1 MSDKKSLFLLD
12 AYALIYRGYYAFIK
26 NPRINSKGFDT
37 SAILGFMNSLFEII
51 RSQKPDYIGVAFDKG
66 GSVTRSEMFVEYKS
80 NRDKT
85 PEPIIMAIPY
95 IKNILEGMNIPILEQ
110 EGFEADDIIGTVAKK
125 AEKKNFQV
133 FMVTPDKD
141 FSQLV
146 SENIFLC
153 KPARM
158 GNGMEIWGTKEVNEK
173 FETESPEQVI
183 DFLGMMGD
191 SVDNIPGL
199 PGVGEKTAKKFLK
212 EYGSLENLLSNSHL
226 IPGKLGEKI
235 TNNKE
240 LGIISKELA
249 KIILDVPITYNLKD
263 FKLTEPDKKKV
274 LEVFDELEFRRI
286 KETFFKIYGAE
297 IQTDNSIDKPVSIQ
311 TDLFDQSNYRE
322 SSHKK
327 SNLSNSSSSY
337 QFIDNIE
344 ELKFFTDK
352 LMRQSSVSFDTETE
366 SLNSLETKLVGIS
379 FSWEIHTGYFISF
392 NNNDDKKN
400 NEFIELLKPFFESNK
415 IEKVGHNLKFDIK
428 VLFKYGVNVC
438 APIYD
443 TMIAHYI
450 INPDMRHNL
459 DSLSESYLNHSPISI
474 EELIGKKGKSQKN
487 IRDISIEEIT
497 KYSVQDPDLCLQLKA
512 IFDKEIKDNNLSEI
526 FSEIELPVIEVLSG
540 MEKEGIKID
549 EKYLKSL
556 EDDFQ
561 NELTLLENKIFKESG
576 EDFNLNSPKQL
587 GEVLFNKLKLV
598 SNPKKTKTGQFSTS
612 EEVLSSLAKDHLII
626 SNILEWRSLDKLLNT
641 YVKALPNEI
650 NSNTGRIHTKFN
662 QAVTS
667 TGRLSSNNPNLQNIP
682 IRTANGQKIRK
693 AFTPRD
699 KEFILMCAD
708 YSQIELRIIASLS
721 GDVNMIDAFNKDEDI
736 HTSTAARIFNVPHN
750 EVSREQRS
758 NAKTVNFGIIYGVSA
773 FGLSQQTNLNR
784 KESKILIDNYYENY
798 PTLKEYMSKQID
810 FARENGYVETLM
822 GRRRYLTNI
831 NSQNGMIRSADE
843 RNAINAPIQGSAADI
858 IKIAMKNIF
867 NIFNEKQFKSKMILQ
882 VHDELVFDVHQS
894 ELDKIKKVVKNS
906 MENAV
911 SLDIPLKVDIGTG
924 KNWLEAH

>member
-1 MSDKKSLFLLD
+1 MSDKKNLFLLD

-26 NPRINSKGFDT
+26 NPRINSKGLDT
-37 SAILGFMNSLFEII
+37 SAILGFMNSLLEII

-66 GSVTRSEMFVEYKS
+66 GSVSRTEMFIEYKS

-125 AEKKNFQV
+125 AEKKNFKV

-173 FETESPEQVI
+173 FETESPEQVV

-249 KIILDVPITYNLKD
+249 KIILDVPIDYNLKD
-263 FKLTEPDKKKV
+263 FKFTEPDKKKV

-286 KETFFKIYGAE
+286 KEAFFKIYGTE
-297 IQTDNSIDKPVSIQ
+297 IQTDNSVDKPVSIQ
-311 TDLFDQSNYRE
+311 TNLFDQSQYTE
-322 SSHKK
+322 SSNNK
-327 SNLSNSSSSY
+327 SNSSSSISSY
-337 QFIDNIE
+337 QFIENLE
-344 ELKFFTDK
+344 ELKFFIDK
-352 LMRQSSVSFDTETE
+352 LMQQSVVSFDTETE

-379 FSWEIHTGYFISF
+379 FSWKKHTGYFVSF
-392 NNNDDKKN
+392 NNDDKQN
-400 NEFIELLKPFFESNK
+400 NEFMELLKPFFESNQ
-415 IEKVGHNLKFDIK
+415 IEKIGHNLKFDIK
-428 VLFKYGVNVC
+428 VLFKYGINVC

-459 DSLSESYLNHSPISI
+459 DSLSESYLNHSLISI
-474 EELIGKKGKSQKN
+474 EDLIGKRGKDQKN
-487 IRDISIEEIT
+487 IRDISIEKIT
-497 KYSVQDPDLCLQLKA
+497 KYSVEDPDLCLQLKE
-512 IFDKEIKDNNLSEI
+512 IFDKEIKNNNLNEI
-526 FSEIELPVIEVLSG
+526 FSEIELPIIEVLSF

-561 NELTLLENKIFKESG
+561 NELTLLGNKIFKESG

-587 GEVLFNKLKLV
+587 GDILFNKLKLV

-612 EEVLSSLAKDHLII
+612 EEVLSALAKDHQII

-641 YVKALPNEI
+641 YVRALPNEI

-682 IRTANGQKIRK
+682 IRTENGQKIRK

-699 KEFILMCAD
+699 KDFILMCAD

-721 GDVNMIDAFNKDEDI
+721 GDANMIDAFNKDEDI
-736 HTSTAARIFNVPHN
+736 HTSTASRIFNVPHN
-750 EVSREQRS
+750 EVSREQRG

-784 KESKILIDNYYENY
+784 KEAKILIDNYYENY
-798 PTLKEYMSKQID
+798 PTLREYMSKQID

-867 NIFNEKQFKSKMILQ
+867 NILNEKQFKSKMILQ
-882 VHDELVFDVHQS
+882 VHDELVFDVHLS

-911 SLDIPLKVDIGTG
+911 TLDIPLKVDIGIG

>member
-26 NPRINSKGFDT
+26 NPRINSKGLDT
-37 SAILGFMNSLFEII
+37 SAILGFTNSLFEII

-125 AEKKNFQV
+125 AEKKNFKV

-173 FETESPEQVI
+173 FEINSPEQVI

-249 KIILDVPITYNLKD
+249 KIILDVPIDYNLKD
-263 FKLTEPDKKKV
+263 FKLTEPDKGKV
-274 LEVFDELEFRRI
+274 IEVFNELEFRRI
-286 KETFFKIYGAE
+286 KETFFKIYGTE
-297 IQTDNSIDKPVSIQ
+297 VQTDNSVNQPISIQ
-311 TDLFDQSNYRE
+311 TDLFDQSQYTE
-322 SSHKK
+322 VTDKK
-327 SNLSNSSSSY
+327 TNSNLSRSSY
-337 QFIDNIE
+337 QFIENIE
-344 ELKFFTDK
+344 ELKFFVEK
-352 LMRQSSVSFDTETE
+352 LMNQEVVSFDTETE
-366 SLNSLETKLVGIS
+366 TLNSLETKLIGIS
-379 FSWEIHTGYFISF
+379 FSWQKNTGYFISF
-392 NNNDDKKN
+392 NNDKKKN

-428 VLFKYGVNVC
+428 VLFKYGISVC

-459 DSLSESYLNHSPISI
+459 DSLAESYLNHSPIS
-474 EELIGKKGKSQKN
+474 EEDLIGKKGKNQKS

-497 KYSVQDPDLCLQLKA
+497 KYSVQDPDLCLQLKE
-512 IFDKEIKDNNLSEI
+512 IFDKEIRDNNLLEI
-526 FSEIELPVIEVLSG
+526 FSEVELPIIEVLSF

-561 NELTLLENKIFKESG
+561 NELNILENKIFQESG
-576 EDFNLNSPKQL
+576 ENFNLNSPKQL
-587 GEVLFNKLKLV
+587 GEVLFNKLNLV

-612 EEVLSSLAKDHLII
+612 EEVLSALSKDHKII

-650 NSNTGRIHTKFN
+650 NSSTGRIHTKFN

-682 IRTANGQKIRK
+682 IRTENGQKIRK

-699 KEFILMCAD
+699 KDFILMCAD
-708 YSQIELRIIASLS
+708 YSQIELRVIASLS
-721 GDVNMIDAFNKDEDI
+721 GDINMIDAFNKDEDI
-736 HTSTAARIFNVPHN
+736 HTSTASRIFNVHKDK
-750 EVSREQRS
+750 VSREQRS

-773 FGLSQQTNLNR
+773 FGLSQQTDLNR
-784 KESKILIDNYYENY
+784 KESKILIDNYYESY

-843 RNAINAPIQGSAADI
+843 RNAVNAPIQGSAADI

-867 NIFNEKQFKSKMILQ
+867 NILSEKQFKSKMILQ
-882 VHDELVFDVHQS
+882 VHDELVFDVHLS

-911 SLDIPLKVDIGTG
+911 TLDIPLKVDIGTG

>member
-26 NPRINSKGFDT
+26 NPRINSKGLDT
-37 SAILGFMNSLFEII
+37 SAILGFTNSLFEII

-125 AEKKNFQV
+125 AEKKNFKV

-173 FETESPEQVI
+173 FEVNSPEQVI

-249 KIILDVPITYNLKD
+249 KIILDVPIDYNLKD
-263 FKLTEPDKKKV
+263 FKLTEPDKGKV
-274 LEVFDELEFRRI
+274 IEVFNELEFRRI
-286 KETFFKIYGAE
+286 KETFFKIYGTE
-297 IQTDNSIDKPVSIQ
+297 VQTDNSVNQPISIQ
-311 TDLFDQSNYRE
+311 TDLFDQTQYTGVTD
-322 SSHKK
+322 KK
-327 SNLSNSSSSY
+327 TNSNSSRSSY

-344 ELKFFTDK
+344 ELKFFVEK
-352 LMRQSSVSFDTETE
+352 LMNQEVVSFDTETE
-366 SLNSLETKLVGIS
+366 TLNSLETKLIGIS
-379 FSWEIHTGYFISF
+379 FSWEKHTGYFISF
-392 NNNDDKKN
+392 NNDKKKN

-428 VLFKYGVNVC
+428 VLFKYGISVC

-459 DSLSESYLNHSPISI
+459 DSLAESYLNYSPIL
-474 EELIGKKGKSQKN
+474 EEDLIGKKGKNQKS
-487 IRDISIEEIT
+487 IRDIPIEEIT
-497 KYSVQDPDLCLQLKA
+497 KYSVQDPDLCLQLKE

-526 FSEIELPVIEVLSG
+526 FSEIELPIIEVLSF

-561 NELTLLENKIFKESG
+561 NELNILENKIFKESG

-587 GEVLFNKLKLV
+587 GEILFNKLKLV

-612 EEVLSSLAKDHLII
+612 EEVLSALSKDHKII

-650 NSNTGRIHTKFN
+650 NSSTGRIHTKFN

-682 IRTANGQKIRK
+682 IRTENGQKIRK

-699 KEFILMCAD
+699 KDFILMCAD
-708 YSQIELRIIASLS
+708 YSQIELRVIASLS
-721 GDVNMIDAFNKDEDI
+721 GDINMIDAFNKDEDI
-736 HTSTAARIFNVPHN
+736 HTSTASRIFNIN
-750 EVSREQRS
+750 KDKVSREQRS

-773 FGLSQQTNLNR
+773 FGLSQQTDLNR

-843 RNAINAPIQGSAADI
+843 RNAVNAPIQGSAADI

-867 NIFNEKQFKSKMILQ
+867 NILNEKQFKSKMILQ
-882 VHDELVFDVHQS
+882 VHDELVFDVHLS

-911 SLDIPLKVDIGTG
+911 TLDIPLKVDIGTG

>member
-26 NPRINSKGFDT
+26 NPRINSKGLDT
-37 SAILGFMNSLFEII
+37 SAILGFTNSLFEII

-125 AEKKNFQV
+125 AEKKNFKV

-173 FETESPEQVI
+173 FEVNSPEQVI

-249 KIILDVPITYNLKD
+249 KIILDVPIDYNLKD
-263 FKLTEPDKKKV
+263 FKLTEPDKGKV
-274 LEVFDELEFRRI
+274 IEVFNELEFRRI
-286 KETFFKIYGAE
+286 KETFFKIYGTE
-297 IQTDNSIDKPVSIQ
+297 VQTDNSVNQPISIQ
-311 TDLFDQSNYRE
+311 TDLFDQSQYTGVTD
-322 SSHKK
+322 KK
-327 SNLSNSSSSY
+327 TNSNSSRSSY
-337 QFIDNIE
+337 QFIENIE
-344 ELKFFTDK
+344 ELKFFVEK
-352 LMRQSSVSFDTETE
+352 LMNQEVVSFDTETE
-366 SLNSLETKLVGIS
+366 TLNSLETKLIGIS
-379 FSWEIHTGYFISF
+379 FSWEKHTGYFISF
-392 NNNDDKKN
+392 NNDEKKN

-428 VLFKYGVNVC
+428 VLFKYGISVC

-459 DSLSESYLNHSPISI
+459 NSLAESYLNYSPIS
-474 EELIGKKGKSQKN
+474 EEDLIGKKGKNQKS

-497 KYSVQDPDLCLQLKA
+497 KYSVQDPDLCLQLKE

-526 FSEIELPVIEVLSG
+526 FSEIELPIIEVLSF

-549 EKYLKSL
+549 KKYLKSL

-561 NELTLLENKIFKESG
+561 NELNILENKIFKESG

-587 GEVLFNKLKLV
+587 GEILFNKLKLV

-612 EEVLSSLAKDHLII
+612 EEVLS
-626 SNILEWRSLDKLLNT
+626 
-641 YVKALPNEI
+641 AL
-650 NSNTGRIHTKFN
+650 
-662 QAVTS
+662 
-667 TGRLSSNNPNLQNIP
+667 
-682 IRTANGQKIRK
+682 
-693 AFTPRD
+693 
-699 KEFILMCAD
+699 
-708 YSQIELRIIASLS
+708 SLS
-721 GDVNMIDAFNKDEDI
+721 LI
-736 HTSTAARIFNVPHN
+736 HI
-750 EVSREQRS
+750 
-758 NAKTVNFGIIYGVSA
+758 
-773 FGLSQQTNLNR
+773 
-784 KESKILIDNYYENY
+784 
-798 PTLKEYMSKQID
+798 
-810 FARENGYVETLM
+810 
-822 GRRRYLTNI
+822 
-831 NSQNGMIRSADE
+831 
-843 RNAINAPIQGSAADI
+843 
-858 IKIAMKNIF
+858 
-867 NIFNEKQFKSKMILQ
+867 
-882 VHDELVFDVHQS
+882 
-894 ELDKIKKVVKNS
+894 
-906 MENAV
+906 
-911 SLDIPLKVDIGTG
+911 
-924 KNWLEAH
+924 

>member
-1 MSDKKSLFLLD
+1 
-12 AYALIYRGYYAFIK
+12 
-26 NPRINSKGFDT
+26 
-37 SAILGFMNSLFEII
+37 
-51 RSQKPDYIGVAFDKG
+51 
-66 GSVTRSEMFVEYKS
+66 
-80 NRDKT
+80 
-85 PEPIIMAIPY
+85 
-95 IKNILEGMNIPILEQ
+95 
-110 EGFEADDIIGTVAKK
+110 
-125 AEKKNFQV
+125 
-133 FMVTPDKD
+133 MVTPDKD

-173 FETESPEQVI
+173 FEINSPEQVI

-249 KIILDVPITYNLKD
+249 KIILDVPIDYNLKD
-263 FKLTEPDKKKV
+263 FKLTEPDKGKV
-274 LEVFDELEFRRI
+274 IEVFNELEFRRI
-286 KETFFKIYGAE
+286 KETFLKIYGTE
-297 IQTDNSIDKPVSIQ
+297 VQTDNSVNQPISIQ
-311 TDLFDQSNYRE
+311 TDLFDQSQYTGVTD
-322 SSHKK
+322 KK
-327 SNLSNSSSSY
+327 TNSNSSRSSY
-337 QFIDNIE
+337 QFIENIE
-344 ELKFFTDK
+344 ELKFFVEK
-352 LMRQSSVSFDTETE
+352 LMNQEVVSFDTETE
-366 SLNSLETKLVGIS
+366 TLNSLETKLIGIS
-379 FSWEIHTGYFISF
+379 FSWEKHTGYFISF
-392 NNNDDKKN
+392 NNDKKKN

-428 VLFKYGVNVC
+428 VLFKYGISVC

-459 DSLSESYLNHSPISI
+459 DSLAESYLNHSPIS
-474 EELIGKKGKSQKN
+474 EEDLIGKKGKNQKS

-497 KYSVQDPDLCLQLKA
+497 KYSVQDPDLCLQLKE

-526 FSEIELPVIEVLSG
+526 FSEIELPIIEVLSF

-561 NELTLLENKIFKESG
+561 NELNILENKIFKESG

-587 GEVLFNKLKLV
+587 GEILFNKLKLV

-612 EEVLSSLAKDHLII
+612 EEVLSALSKDHKII

-650 NSNTGRIHTKFN
+650 NSSTGRIHTKFN

-682 IRTANGQKIRK
+682 IRTENGQKIRK

-699 KEFILMCAD
+699 KDFILMCAD
-708 YSQIELRIIASLS
+708 YSQIELRVIASLS
-721 GDVNMIDAFNKDEDI
+721 GDINMIDAFNKDEDI
-736 HTSTAARIFNVPHN
+736 HTSTASRIFNVN
-750 EVSREQRS
+750 KDKVSREQRS

-773 FGLSQQTNLNR
+773 FGLSQQTDLNR

-843 RNAINAPIQGSAADI
+843 RNAVNAPIQGSAADI

-867 NIFNEKQFKSKMILQ
+867 NILNEKQFKSKMILQ
-882 VHDELVFDVHQS
+882 VHDELVFDVHLS

-911 SLDIPLKVDIGTG
+911 TLDIPLKVDIGTG

>member
-26 NPRINSKGFDT
+26 NPRINSKGLDT
-37 SAILGFMNSLFEII
+37 SAILGFMNSLLEII

-66 GSVTRSEMFVEYKS
+66 GSVSRTEMFVEYKS

-95 IKNILEGMNIPILEQ
+95 IKNILEGMNIPILEK

-125 AEKKNFQV
+125 AEKKNFKV

-173 FETESPEQVI
+173 FEIESPDQVI

-249 KIILDVPITYNLKD
+249 KIILDVPIDYNLKD
-263 FKLTEPDKKKV
+263 FKLTEPDQGKV
-274 LEVFDELEFRRI
+274 LEVFNELEFRRI
-286 KETFFKIYGAE
+286 KDTFFKIYGTD
-297 IQTDNSIDKPVSIQ
+297 IQTENSADKPVSIQ
-311 TDLFDQSNYRE
+311 TDLFDQSQYTESSSNKSNYR
-322 SSHKK
+322 SST
-327 SNLSNSSSSY
+327 SSY

-352 LMRQSSVSFDTETE
+352 LMKQSLVSFDTETE
-366 SLNSLETKLVGIS
+366 SLNSLETKLIGIS
-379 FSWEIHTGYFISF
+379 FSWEKHTGYFISF
-392 NNNDDKKN
+392 NNDEKKN
-400 NEFIELLKPFFESNK
+400 NEFIELLKPFFESNT

-474 EELIGKKGKSQKN
+474 EDLIGKKGKNQKK
-487 IRDISIEEIT
+487 IKDIPIKEIAN
-497 KYSVQDPDLCLQLKA
+497 YAVQDPDLCLQLKE
-512 IFDKEIKDNNLSEI
+512 IFDKEIKDNNLNEI
-526 FSEIELPVIEVLSG
+526 FSEIELPIIEVLSF

-556 EDDFQ
+556 ENDFQ
-561 NELTLLENKIFKESG
+561 NELTGLGKKIFKESG
-576 EDFNLNSPKQL
+576 EEFNLNSPKQL
-587 GEVLFNKLKLV
+587 GEILFNKLKLV

-612 EEVLSSLAKDHLII
+612 EEVLSALAKDHQII

-682 IRTANGQKIRK
+682 IRTENGQKIRK

-699 KEFILMCAD
+699 KDFILMCAD

-721 GDVNMIDAFNKDEDI
+721 GDVNMIDAFNKGEDI
-736 HTSTAARIFNVPHN
+736 HTSTASRIFNVPHN
-750 EVSREQRS
+750 EVSREQRG

-867 NIFNEKQFKSKMILQ
+867 NILSEKQFKSKMILQ
-882 VHDELVFDVHQS
+882 VHDELVFDVHVS

-911 SLDIPLKVDIGTG
+911 TLDIPLKVDIGTG

>member
-1 MSDKKSLFLLD
+1 
-12 AYALIYRGYYAFIK
+12 
-26 NPRINSKGFDT
+26 
-37 SAILGFMNSLFEII
+37 
-51 RSQKPDYIGVAFDKG
+51 
-66 GSVTRSEMFVEYKS
+66 
-80 NRDKT
+80 
-85 PEPIIMAIPY
+85 
-95 IKNILEGMNIPILEQ
+95 
-110 EGFEADDIIGTVAKK
+110 
-125 AEKKNFQV
+125 
-133 FMVTPDKD
+133 MVTPDKD

-173 FETESPEQVI
+173 FEINSPEQVI

-249 KIILDVPITYNLKD
+249 KIILDVPIDYNLKD
-263 FKLTEPDKKKV
+263 FKLTEPDKGKV
-274 LEVFDELEFRRI
+274 IEVFNELEFRRI
-286 KETFFKIYGAE
+286 KETFLKIYGTE
-297 IQTDNSIDKPVSIQ
+297 VQTDNSVNQPISIQ
-311 TDLFDQSNYRE
+311 TDLFDQSQYTE
-322 SSHKK
+322 VTDKK
-327 SNLSNSSSSY
+327 TNSNLSRSSY
-337 QFIDNIE
+337 QFIENIE
-344 ELKFFTDK
+344 ELKFFVEK
-352 LMRQSSVSFDTETE
+352 LMNQEVVSFDTETE
-366 SLNSLETKLVGIS
+366 TLNSLETKLIGIS
-379 FSWEIHTGYFISF
+379 FSWEKHTGYFISF
-392 NNNDDKKN
+392 NNDKKKN

-428 VLFKYGVNVC
+428 VLFKYGISVC

-459 DSLSESYLNHSPISI
+459 DSLAESYLNHSPIS
-474 EELIGKKGKSQKN
+474 EEDLIGKKGKNQKS

-497 KYSVQDPDLCLQLKA
+497 KYSVQDPDLCLQLKE

-526 FSEIELPVIEVLSG
+526 FSEIELPIIEVLSF

-561 NELTLLENKIFKESG
+561 NELNILENKIFKESG

-587 GEVLFNKLKLV
+587 GEVLFNKLNLV

-612 EEVLSSLAKDHLII
+612 EEVLSALSKDHKII

-650 NSNTGRIHTKFN
+650 NSSTGRIHTKFN

-682 IRTANGQKIRK
+682 IRTENGQKIRK

-699 KEFILMCAD
+699 KDFILMCAD
-708 YSQIELRIIASLS
+708 YSQIELRVIASLS
-721 GDVNMIDAFNKDEDI
+721 GDINMIDAFNKDEDI
-736 HTSTAARIFNVPHN
+736 HTSTASRIFNVN
-750 EVSREQRS
+750 KDEVSREQRS

-773 FGLSQQTNLNR
+773 FGLSQQTDLNR
-784 KESKILIDNYYENY
+784 KESKILIDNYYDNY

-843 RNAINAPIQGSAADI
+843 RNAVNAPIQGSAADI

-867 NIFNEKQFKSKMILQ
+867 NILNEKQFKSKMILQ
-882 VHDELVFDVHQS
+882 VHDELVFDVHLS

-911 SLDIPLKVDIGTG
+911 TLDIPLKVDIGTG

>member
-1 MSDKKSLFLLD
+1 MSDKKNLFLLD

-26 NPRINSKGFDT
+26 NPRINSKGLDT
-37 SAILGFMNSLFEII
+37 SAILGFMNSLLEII

-66 GSVTRSEMFVEYKS
+66 GSVSRTEMFVEYKS

-125 AEKKNFQV
+125 AEKKNFKV

-173 FETESPEQVI
+173 FETESPEQVV

-249 KIILDVPITYNLKD
+249 KIILDVPIDYNLKD
-263 FKLTEPDKKKV
+263 FKFTEPDKKKV

-286 KETFFKIYGAE
+286 KEAFFKIYGTE
-297 IQTDNSIDKPVSIQ
+297 IQTDNSVDKPVSIQ
-311 TDLFDQSNYRE
+311 TNLFDQSQYTE
-322 SSHKK
+322 SSNNK
-327 SNLSNSSSSY
+327 SNSSSSISSY
-337 QFIDNIE
+337 QFIENLE
-344 ELKFFTDK
+344 ELKFFIDK
-352 LMRQSSVSFDTETE
+352 LMQQSVVSFDTETE

-379 FSWEIHTGYFISF
+379 FSWKKHTGYFVSF
-392 NNNDDKKN
+392 NNDDKQN
-400 NEFIELLKPFFESNK
+400 NEFMELLKPFFESNQ
-415 IEKVGHNLKFDIK
+415 IEKIGHNLKFDIK
-428 VLFKYGVNVC
+428 VLFKYGINVC

-474 EELIGKKGKSQKN
+474 EDLIGKRGKDQKN
-487 IRDISIEEIT
+487 IRDISIEKIT
-497 KYSVQDPDLCLQLKA
+497 KYSVEDPDLCLQLKE
-512 IFDKEIKDNNLSEI
+512 IFDKEIKNNNLNEI
-526 FSEIELPVIEVLSG
+526 FSEIELPIIEVLSF

-561 NELTLLENKIFKESG
+561 NELTLLGNKIFKESG

-587 GEVLFNKLKLV
+587 GDILFNKLKLV
-598 SNPKKTKTGQFSTS
+598 TNPKKTKTGQFSTS
-612 EEVLSSLAKDHLII
+612 EEVLSALAKDHQII

-641 YVKALPNEI
+641 YVRALPNEI

-682 IRTANGQKIRK
+682 IRTENGQKIRK

-699 KEFILMCAD
+699 KDFILMCAD

-721 GDVNMIDAFNKDEDI
+721 GDANMIDAFNKDEDI
-736 HTSTAARIFNVPHN
+736 HTSTASRIFNVPHN
-750 EVSREQRS
+750 EVSREQRG

-784 KESKILIDNYYENY
+784 KEAKILIDNYYENY
-798 PTLKEYMSKQID
+798 PTLREYMSKQID

-867 NIFNEKQFKSKMILQ
+867 NILNEKQFKSKMILQ
-882 VHDELVFDVHQS
+882 VHDELVFDVHLS

-911 SLDIPLKVDIGTG
+911 TLDIPLKVDIGTG

>member
-26 NPRINSKGFDT
+26 NPRINSKGLDT
-37 SAILGFMNSLFEII
+37 SAILGFTNSLFEII

-125 AEKKNFQV
+125 AEKKNFKV

-173 FETESPEQVI
+173 FEVNSPEQVI

-249 KIILDVPITYNLKD
+249 KIILDVPIDYNLKD
-263 FKLTEPDKKKV
+263 FKLTEPDKGKV
-274 LEVFDELEFRRI
+274 IEVFNELEFRRI
-286 KETFFKIYGAE
+286 KETFFKIYGTE
-297 IQTDNSIDKPVSIQ
+297 VQTDNSVNQPISIQ
-311 TDLFDQSNYRE
+311 TDLFDQTQYTGVTD
-322 SSHKK
+322 KK
-327 SNLSNSSSSY
+327 TNSNSSRSSY

-344 ELKFFTDK
+344 ELKFFVEK
-352 LMRQSSVSFDTETE
+352 LMNQEVVSFDTETE
-366 SLNSLETKLVGIS
+366 TLNSLETKLIGIS
-379 FSWEIHTGYFISF
+379 FSWKKHTGYFISF
-392 NNNDDKKN
+392 NNDKKKN

-428 VLFKYGVNVC
+428 VLFKYGISVC

-459 DSLSESYLNHSPISI
+459 DSLAESYLNYSPIL
-474 EELIGKKGKSQKN
+474 EEDLIGKKGKNQKS
-487 IRDISIEEIT
+487 IRDIPIEEIT
-497 KYSVQDPDLCLQLKA
+497 KYSVQDPDLCLQLKE

-526 FSEIELPVIEVLSG
+526 FSEIELPIIEVLSF

-561 NELTLLENKIFKESG
+561 NELNILENKIFKESG

-587 GEVLFNKLKLV
+587 GEILFNKLKLV

-612 EEVLSSLAKDHLII
+612 EEVLSALSKDHKII

-650 NSNTGRIHTKFN
+650 NSSTGRIHTKFN

-682 IRTANGQKIRK
+682 IRTENGQKIRK

-699 KEFILMCAD
+699 KDFILMCAD
-708 YSQIELRIIASLS
+708 YSQIELRVIASLS
-721 GDVNMIDAFNKDEDI
+721 GDINMIDAFNKDEDI
-736 HTSTAARIFNVPHN
+736 HTSTASRIFNIHKDK
-750 EVSREQRS
+750 VSREQRS

-773 FGLSQQTNLNR
+773 FGLSQQTDLNR

-843 RNAINAPIQGSAADI
+843 RNAVNAPIQGSAADI

-867 NIFNEKQFKSKMILQ
+867 NILNEKQFKSKMILQ
-882 VHDELVFDVHQS
+882 VHDELVFDVHLS

-911 SLDIPLKVDIGTG
+911 TLDIPLKVDIGTG

>member
-1 MSDKKSLFLLD
+1 MSDKKNLFLLD

-66 GSVTRSEMFVEYKS
+66 GSVSRTEMFIEYKS

-125 AEKKNFQV
+125 AEKKNFKV

-173 FETESPEQVI
+173 FETESPEQVV

-249 KIILDVPITYNLKD
+249 KIILDVPIDYNLKD
-263 FKLTEPDKKKV
+263 FKFTEPDKKKV

-286 KETFFKIYGAE
+286 KEAFFKIYGTE
-297 IQTDNSIDKPVSIQ
+297 IQTDNSVDKPVSIQ
-311 TDLFDQSNYRE
+311 TNLFDQSQYTE
-322 SSHKK
+322 SSNNK
-327 SNLSNSSSSY
+327 SNSSSSISSY
-337 QFIDNIE
+337 QFIENLE
-344 ELKFFTDK
+344 ELKFFIDK
-352 LMRQSSVSFDTETE
+352 LMQQSVVSFDTETE

-379 FSWEIHTGYFISF
+379 FSWKKHTGYFVSF
-392 NNNDDKKN
+392 NNDDKQN
-400 NEFIELLKPFFESNK
+400 NEFMELLKPFFESNQ
-415 IEKVGHNLKFDIK
+415 IEKIGHNLKFDIK
-428 VLFKYGVNVC
+428 VLFKYGINVC

-474 EELIGKKGKSQKN
+474 EDLIGKRGKDQKN
-487 IRDISIEEIT
+487 IRDISIEKIT
-497 KYSVQDPDLCLQLKA
+497 KYSVEDPDLCLQLKE
-512 IFDKEIKDNNLSEI
+512 IFDKEIKNNNLNEI
-526 FSEIELPVIEVLSG
+526 FSEIELPIIEVLSF

-561 NELTLLENKIFKESG
+561 NELTLLGNKIFKESG

-587 GEVLFNKLKLV
+587 GDILFNKLKLV

-612 EEVLSSLAKDHLII
+612 EEVLSALAKDHQII

-682 IRTANGQKIRK
+682 IRTENGQKIRK

-699 KEFILMCAD
+699 KDFILMCAD

-721 GDVNMIDAFNKDEDI
+721 GDANMIDAFNKDEDI
-736 HTSTAARIFNVPHN
+736 HTSTASRIFNIPHDK
-750 EVSREQRS
+750 VTREQRG

-810 FARENGYVETLM
+810 FARDNGYVETLM

-867 NIFNEKQFKSKMILQ
+867 NILNEKQFKSKMILQ
-882 VHDELVFDVHQS
+882 VHDELVFDVHIT
-894 ELDKIKKVVKNS
+894 EIDKIKTVVKNS

-911 SLDIPLKVDIGTG
+911 TLDIPLKVDIGTG

>member
-26 NPRINSKGFDT
+26 NPRINSKGLDT
-37 SAILGFMNSLFEII
+37 SAILGFTNSLFEII

-125 AEKKNFQV
+125 AEKKNFKV

-173 FETESPEQVI
+173 FEVNSPEQVI

-249 KIILDVPITYNLKD
+249 KIILDVPIDYNLKD
-263 FKLTEPDKKKV
+263 FKLTEPDKGKV
-274 LEVFDELEFRRI
+274 IEVFNELEFRRI
-286 KETFFKIYGAE
+286 KETFFKIYGTE
-297 IQTDNSIDKPVSIQ
+297 VQTDNSVNQPISIQ
-311 TDLFDQSNYRE
+311 TDLFDQSQYTGVTD
-322 SSHKK
+322 KK
-327 SNLSNSSSSY
+327 TNSNSSRSSY
-337 QFIDNIE
+337 QFIENIE
-344 ELKFFTDK
+344 ELKFFVEK
-352 LMRQSSVSFDTETE
+352 LMNQEVVSFDTETE
-366 SLNSLETKLVGIS
+366 TLNSLETKLIGIS
-379 FSWEIHTGYFISF
+379 FSWEKHTGYFISF
-392 NNNDDKKN
+392 NNDKKKN
-400 NEFIELLKPFFESNK
+400 NEFIELLKPFFENNK

-428 VLFKYGVNVC
+428 VLFKYGISVC

-459 DSLSESYLNHSPISI
+459 DSLAESYLNYSPIS
-474 EELIGKKGKSQKN
+474 EEDLIGKKGKNQKS

-497 KYSVQDPDLCLQLKA
+497 KYSVQDPDLCLQLKE

-526 FSEIELPVIEVLSG
+526 FSEIELPIIEVLSF

-561 NELTLLENKIFKESG
+561 NELNILENKIFKESG

-587 GEVLFNKLKLV
+587 GEILFNKLKLV

-612 EEVLSSLAKDHLII
+612 EEVLSALSKDHKII

-650 NSNTGRIHTKFN
+650 NSSTGRIHTKFN

-682 IRTANGQKIRK
+682 IRTENGQKIRK

-699 KEFILMCAD
+699 KDFILMCAD
-708 YSQIELRIIASLS
+708 YSQIELRVIASLS
-721 GDVNMIDAFNKDEDI
+721 GDINMIDAFNKDEDI
-736 HTSTAARIFNVPHN
+736 HTSTASRIFNIHKDK
-750 EVSREQRS
+750 VSREQRS

-773 FGLSQQTNLNR
+773 FGLSQQTDLNR

-843 RNAINAPIQGSAADI
+843 RNAVNAPIQGSAADI

-867 NIFNEKQFKSKMILQ
+867 NILNEKQFKSKMILQ
-882 VHDELVFDVHQS
+882 VHDELVFDVHLS

-911 SLDIPLKVDIGTG
+911 TLDIPLKVDIGTG

>member
-26 NPRINSKGFDT
+26 NPRINSKGLDT
-37 SAILGFMNSLFEII
+37 SAILGFTNSLFEII

-125 AEKKNFQV
+125 AEKKNFKV

-173 FETESPEQVI
+173 FEINSPEQVI

-249 KIILDVPITYNLKD
+249 KIILDVPIDYNLKD
-263 FKLTEPDKKKV
+263 FKLTEPDKGKV
-274 LEVFDELEFRRI
+274 IEVFNELEFRRI
-286 KETFFKIYGAE
+286 KETFFKIYGTE
-297 IQTDNSIDKPVSIQ
+297 VQTDNSVNQPISIQ
-311 TDLFDQSNYRE
+311 TDLFDQSQYTE
-322 SSHKK
+322 VTDKK
-327 SNLSNSSSSY
+327 TNSNLSRSSY
-337 QFIDNIE
+337 QFIENIE
-344 ELKFFTDK
+344 ELKFFVEK
-352 LMRQSSVSFDTETE
+352 LMNQEVVSFDTETE
-366 SLNSLETKLVGIS
+366 TLNSLETKLIGIS
-379 FSWEIHTGYFISF
+379 FSWEKHTGYFISF
-392 NNNDDKKN
+392 NNDKKKN

-428 VLFKYGVNVC
+428 VLFKYGISVC

-459 DSLSESYLNHSPISI
+459 DSLAESYLNHSPIS
-474 EELIGKKGKSQKN
+474 EEDLIGKKGKNQKS

-497 KYSVQDPDLCLQLKA
+497 KYSVQDPDLCLQLKE
-512 IFDKEIKDNNLSEI
+512 IFDKEIRDNNLLEI
-526 FSEIELPVIEVLSG
+526 FSEVELPIIEVLSF

-561 NELTLLENKIFKESG
+561 NELNILENKIFQESG
-576 EDFNLNSPKQL
+576 ENFNLNSPKQL
-587 GEVLFNKLKLV
+587 GEVLFNKLNLV

-612 EEVLSSLAKDHLII
+612 EEVLSALSKDHKII

-641 YVKALPNEI
+641 YVRALPNEI
-650 NSNTGRIHTKFN
+650 NSSTGRIHTKFN

-682 IRTANGQKIRK
+682 IRTENGQKIRK

-699 KEFILMCAD
+699 KDFILMCAD
-708 YSQIELRIIASLS
+708 YSQIELRVIASLS
-721 GDVNMIDAFNKDEDI
+721 GDINMIDAFNKDEDI
-736 HTSTAARIFNVPHN
+736 HTSTASRIFNVHKDK
-750 EVSREQRS
+750 VSREQRS

-773 FGLSQQTNLNR
+773 FGLSQQTDLNR
-784 KESKILIDNYYENY
+784 KESKILIDNYYESY

-843 RNAINAPIQGSAADI
+843 RNAVNAPIQGSAADI

-867 NIFNEKQFKSKMILQ
+867 NILSEKQFKSKMILQ
-882 VHDELVFDVHQS
+882 VHDELVFDVHLS

-911 SLDIPLKVDIGTG
+911 TLDIPLKVDIGTG

>member
-26 NPRINSKGFDT
+26 NPRINSKGLDT
-37 SAILGFMNSLFEII
+37 SAILGFTNSLFEII

-125 AEKKNFQV
+125 AEKKNFKV

-173 FETESPEQVI
+173 FEINSPEQVI

-249 KIILDVPITYNLKD
+249 KIILDVPIDYNLKD
-263 FKLTEPDKKKV
+263 FKLTEPDKGKV
-274 LEVFDELEFRRI
+274 IEVFNELEFRRI
-286 KETFFKIYGAE
+286 KETFFKIYGTE
-297 IQTDNSIDKPVSIQ
+297 VQTDNSVNQPISIQ
-311 TDLFDQSNYRE
+311 TDLFDQSQYTE
-322 SSHKK
+322 VTDKK
-327 SNLSNSSSSY
+327 TNSNLSRSSY
-337 QFIDNIE
+337 QFIENIE
-344 ELKFFTDK
+344 ELKFFVEK
-352 LMRQSSVSFDTETE
+352 LMNQEVVSFDTETE
-366 SLNSLETKLVGIS
+366 TLNSLETKLIGIS
-379 FSWEIHTGYFISF
+379 FSWQKNTGYFISF
-392 NNNDDKKN
+392 NNDKKKN

-428 VLFKYGVNVC
+428 VLFKYGISVC

-459 DSLSESYLNHSPISI
+459 DSLAESYLNHSPIS
-474 EELIGKKGKSQKN
+474 EEDLIGKKGKNQKS

-497 KYSVQDPDLCLQLKA
+497 KYSVQDPDLCLQLKE
-512 IFDKEIKDNNLSEI
+512 IFDKEIKDNNLLEI
-526 FSEIELPVIEVLSG
+526 FSEVELPIIEVLSF

-561 NELTLLENKIFKESG
+561 NELNILENKIFQESG
-576 EDFNLNSPKQL
+576 ENFNLNSPKQL
-587 GEVLFNKLKLV
+587 GEVLFNKLNLV

-612 EEVLSSLAKDHLII
+612 EEVLSALSKDHKII

-650 NSNTGRIHTKFN
+650 NSSTGRIHTKFN

-682 IRTANGQKIRK
+682 IRTENGQKIRK

-699 KEFILMCAD
+699 KDFILMCAD
-708 YSQIELRIIASLS
+708 YSQIELRVIASLS
-721 GDVNMIDAFNKDEDI
+721 GDINMIDAFNKDEDI
-736 HTSTAARIFNVPHN
+736 HTSTASRIFNVHKDK
-750 EVSREQRS
+750 VSREQRS

-773 FGLSQQTNLNR
+773 FGLSQQTDLNR
-784 KESKILIDNYYENY
+784 KESKILIDNYYESY

-843 RNAINAPIQGSAADI
+843 RNAVNAPIQGSAADI

-867 NIFNEKQFKSKMILQ
+867 KILSEKQFKSKMILQ
-882 VHDELVFDVHQS
+882 VHDELVFDVHLS

-911 SLDIPLKVDIGTG
+911 TLDIPLKVDIGTG

>member
-1 MSDKKSLFLLD
+1 MSDKKNLFLLD

-66 GSVTRSEMFVEYKS
+66 GSVSRTEMFVEYKS

-125 AEKKNFQV
+125 AEKKNFKV

-173 FETESPEQVI
+173 FETESPEQVV

-249 KIILDVPITYNLKD
+249 KIILDVPIDYNLKD
-263 FKLTEPDKKKV
+263 FKFTEPDKKKV

-286 KETFFKIYGAE
+286 KEAFFKIYGTE
-297 IQTDNSIDKPVSIQ
+297 IQTDNSVDKPVSIQ
-311 TDLFDQSNYRE
+311 TNLFDQSQYTE
-322 SSHKK
+322 SSNNK
-327 SNLSNSSSSY
+327 SNSSSSISSY
-337 QFIDNIE
+337 QFIENLE
-344 ELKFFTDK
+344 ELKFFIDK
-352 LMRQSSVSFDTETE
+352 LMQQSVVSFDTETE

-379 FSWEIHTGYFISF
+379 FSWKKHTGYFVSF
-392 NNNDDKKN
+392 NNDDKQN
-400 NEFIELLKPFFESNK
+400 NEFMELLKPFFESNQ
-415 IEKVGHNLKFDIK
+415 IEKIGHNLKFDIK
-428 VLFKYGVNVC
+428 VLFKYGINVC

-474 EELIGKKGKSQKN
+474 EDLIGKRGKDQKN
-487 IRDISIEEIT
+487 IRDISIEKIT
-497 KYSVQDPDLCLQLKA
+497 KYSVEDPDLCLQLKE
-512 IFDKEIKDNNLSEI
+512 IFDKEIKNNNLNEI
-526 FSEIELPVIEVLSG
+526 FSEIELPIIEVLSF

-561 NELTLLENKIFKESG
+561 NELTLLGNKIFMESG

-587 GEVLFNKLKLV
+587 GDILFNKLKLV

-612 EEVLSSLAKDHLII
+612 EEVLSALAKDHQII

-641 YVKALPNEI
+641 YVRALPNEI

-682 IRTANGQKIRK
+682 IRTENGQKIRK

-699 KEFILMCAD
+699 KDFILMCAD

-721 GDVNMIDAFNKDEDI
+721 GDANMIDAFNKDEDI
-736 HTSTAARIFNVPHN
+736 HTSTASRIFNVPHN
-750 EVSREQRS
+750 EVSREQRG

-784 KESKILIDNYYENY
+784 KEAKILIDNYYENY
-798 PTLKEYMSKQID
+798 PTLREYMSKQID

-867 NIFNEKQFKSKMILQ
+867 NILNEKQFKSKMILQ
-882 VHDELVFDVHQS
+882 VHDELVFDVHLS

-911 SLDIPLKVDIGTG
+911 TLDIPLKVDIGIG

>member
-1 MSDKKSLFLLD
+1 MSDKKNLFLLD

-26 NPRINSKGFDT
+26 NPRINSKGLDT

-66 GSVTRSEMFVEYKS
+66 GSVSRTEMFVEYKS

-125 AEKKNFQV
+125 AEKKNFKV

-173 FETESPEQVI
+173 FETESPEQVV

-249 KIILDVPITYNLKD
+249 KIILDVPIDYNLKD
-263 FKLTEPDKKKV
+263 FKFTEPDKKKV

-286 KETFFKIYGAE
+286 KEAFFKIYGTE
-297 IQTDNSIDKPVSIQ
+297 IQTDNSLDKPVSIQ
-311 TDLFDQSNYRE
+311 TNLFDQSQYTE
-322 SSHKK
+322 SSNNK
-327 SNLSNSSSSY
+327 SNSSSSISSY
-337 QFIDNIE
+337 QFIENLE
-344 ELKFFTDK
+344 ELKFFIDK
-352 LMRQSSVSFDTETE
+352 LMQQSVVSFDTETE

-379 FSWEIHTGYFISF
+379 FSWKKHTGYFVSF
-392 NNNDDKKN
+392 NNDDKQN
-400 NEFIELLKPFFESNK
+400 NEFMELLKPFFESNQ
-415 IEKVGHNLKFDIK
+415 IEKIGHNLKFDIK
-428 VLFKYGVNVC
+428 VLFKYGINVC

-474 EELIGKKGKSQKN
+474 EDLIGKRGKDQKN
-487 IRDISIEEIT
+487 IRDISIEKIT
-497 KYSVQDPDLCLQLKA
+497 KYSVEDPDLCLQLKE
-512 IFDKEIKDNNLSEI
+512 IFDKEIKNNNLNEI
-526 FSEIELPVIEVLSG
+526 FSEIELPIIEVLSF

-561 NELTLLENKIFKESG
+561 NELTLLGNKIFKESG

-587 GEVLFNKLKLV
+587 GDILFNKLKLV

-612 EEVLSSLAKDHLII
+612 EEVLSALAKDHEII

-641 YVKALPNEI
+641 YVRALPNEI

-682 IRTANGQKIRK
+682 IRTENGQKIRK

-699 KEFILMCAD
+699 KDFILMCAD

-721 GDVNMIDAFNKDEDI
+721 GDANMIDAFNKDEDI
-736 HTSTAARIFNVPHN
+736 HTSTASRIFNVPHN
-750 EVSREQRS
+750 EVSREQRG

-784 KESKILIDNYYENY
+784 KEAKILIDNYYENY
-798 PTLKEYMSKQID
+798 PTLREYMSKQID

-867 NIFNEKQFKSKMILQ
+867 NILNEKQFKSKMILQ
-882 VHDELVFDVHQS
+882 VHDELVFDVHLS

-911 SLDIPLKVDIGTG
+911 TLDIPLKVDIGTG

>member
-1 MSDKKSLFLLD
+1 MSDKKNLFLLD

-26 NPRINSKGFDT
+26 NPRINSKGLDT
-37 SAILGFMNSLFEII
+37 SAILGFMNSLLEII

-66 GSVTRSEMFVEYKS
+66 GSVSRTEMFVEYKS

-125 AEKKNFQV
+125 AEKKNFKV

-173 FETESPEQVI
+173 FETESPEQVV

-249 KIILDVPITYNLKD
+249 KIILDVPIDYNLKD
-263 FKLTEPDKKKV
+263 FKFTEPDKKKV

-286 KETFFKIYGAE
+286 KEAFFKIYGTE
-297 IQTDNSIDKPVSIQ
+297 IQTDNSVDKPVSIQ
-311 TDLFDQSNYRE
+311 TNLFDQSQYTE
-322 SSHKK
+322 SSNNK
-327 SNLSNSSSSY
+327 SNSSSSISSY
-337 QFIDNIE
+337 QFIENLE
-344 ELKFFTDK
+344 ELKFFIDK
-352 LMRQSSVSFDTETE
+352 LMQQSVVSFDTETE

-379 FSWEIHTGYFISF
+379 FSWKKHTGYFVSF
-392 NNNDDKKN
+392 NNDDKQN
-400 NEFIELLKPFFESNK
+400 NEFIELLKPFFESNQ
-415 IEKVGHNLKFDIK
+415 IEKIGHNLKFDIK
-428 VLFKYGVNVC
+428 VLFKYGINVC

-459 DSLSESYLNHSPISI
+459 DSLSESYLNHSLISI
-474 EELIGKKGKSQKN
+474 EDLIGKRGKDQKN
-487 IRDISIEEIT
+487 IRDISIEKIT
-497 KYSVQDPDLCLQLKA
+497 KYSVEDPDLCLQLKE
-512 IFDKEIKDNNLSEI
+512 IFDKEIKNNNLNEI
-526 FSEIELPVIEVLSG
+526 FSEIELPIIEVLSF

-561 NELTLLENKIFKESG
+561 NELTLLGNKIFKESG

-587 GEVLFNKLKLV
+587 GDILFNKLKLV

-612 EEVLSSLAKDHLII
+612 EEVLSALAKDHQII

-641 YVKALPNEI
+641 YVRALPNEI

-682 IRTANGQKIRK
+682 IRTENGQKIRK

-699 KEFILMCAD
+699 KDFILMCAD

-721 GDVNMIDAFNKDEDI
+721 GDANMIDAFNKDEDI
-736 HTSTAARIFNVPHN
+736 HTSTASRIFNVPHN
-750 EVSREQRS
+750 EVSREQRG

-784 KESKILIDNYYENY
+784 KEAKILIDNYYENY
-798 PTLKEYMSKQID
+798 PTLREYMSKQID

-867 NIFNEKQFKSKMILQ
+867 NILNEKQFKSKMILQ
-882 VHDELVFDVHQS
+882 VHDELVFDVHLS

-911 SLDIPLKVDIGTG
+911 TLNIPLKVDIGTG

>member
-1 MSDKKSLFLLD
+1 MSDKKNLFLLD

-26 NPRINSKGFDT
+26 NPRINSKGLDT
-37 SAILGFMNSLFEII
+37 SAILGFMNSLLEII

-66 GSVTRSEMFVEYKS
+66 GSVSRKEMFVEYKS

-125 AEKKNFQV
+125 AEKKNFKV

-173 FETESPEQVI
+173 FETESPEQVV

-249 KIILDVPITYNLKD
+249 KIILDVPIDYNLKD
-263 FKLTEPDKKKV
+263 FKFTEPDKKKV

-286 KETFFKIYGAE
+286 KEAFFKIYGTE
-297 IQTDNSIDKPVSIQ
+297 IQTDNSVDKPVSIQ
-311 TDLFDQSNYRE
+311 TNLFDQSQYTE
-322 SSHKK
+322 SSNNK
-327 SNLSNSSSSY
+327 SNSSSSISSY
-337 QFIDNIE
+337 QFIENLE
-344 ELKFFTDK
+344 ELKFFIDK
-352 LMRQSSVSFDTETE
+352 LMQQSVVSFDTETE

-379 FSWEIHTGYFISF
+379 FSWKKHTGYFVSF
-392 NNNDDKKN
+392 NNDDKQN
-400 NEFIELLKPFFESNK
+400 NEFIELLKPFFESNQ
-415 IEKVGHNLKFDIK
+415 IEKIGHNLKFDIK
-428 VLFKYGVNVC
+428 VLFKYGINVC

-474 EELIGKKGKSQKN
+474 EDLIGKRGKDQKN
-487 IRDISIEEIT
+487 IRDISIEKIT
-497 KYSVQDPDLCLQLKA
+497 KYSVEDPDLCLQLKE
-512 IFDKEIKDNNLSEI
+512 IFDKEIKNNNLNEI
-526 FSEIELPVIEVLSG
+526 FSEIELPIIEVLSF

-561 NELTLLENKIFKESG
+561 NELTLLGNKIFKESG

-587 GEVLFNKLKLV
+587 GDILFNKLKLV

-612 EEVLSSLAKDHLII
+612 EEVLSALAKDHQII

-641 YVKALPNEI
+641 YVRALPNEI

-682 IRTANGQKIRK
+682 IRTENGQKIRK

-699 KEFILMCAD
+699 KDFILMCAD

-721 GDVNMIDAFNKDEDI
+721 GDANMIDAFNKDEDI
-736 HTSTAARIFNVPHN
+736 HTSTASRIFNVPHN
-750 EVSREQRS
+750 EVSREQRG

-784 KESKILIDNYYENY
+784 KEAKILIDNYYENY
-798 PTLKEYMSKQID
+798 PTLREYMSKQID

-867 NIFNEKQFKSKMILQ
+867 NILNKKQFKSKMILQ
-882 VHDELVFDVHQS
+882 IHDELVFDVHRS

-911 SLDIPLKVDIGTG
+911 TLNIPLKVDIGTG

>member
-26 NPRINSKGFDT
+26 NPRINSKGLDT
-37 SAILGFMNSLFEII
+37 SAILGFTNSLFEII

-125 AEKKNFQV
+125 AEKKNFKV

-173 FETESPEQVI
+173 FEVNSPEQVI

-249 KIILDVPITYNLKD
+249 KIILDVPIDYNLKD
-263 FKLTEPDKKKV
+263 FKLTEPDKGKV
-274 LEVFDELEFRRI
+274 IEVFNELEFRRI
-286 KETFFKIYGAE
+286 KETFFKIYGTE
-297 IQTDNSIDKPVSIQ
+297 VQTDNSVNQPISIQ
-311 TDLFDQSNYRE
+311 TDLFDQSQYTGVTD
-322 SSHKK
+322 KK
-327 SNLSNSSSSY
+327 TNSNSSRSSY
-337 QFIDNIE
+337 QFIENIE
-344 ELKFFTDK
+344 ELKFFVEK
-352 LMRQSSVSFDTETE
+352 LMNQEVVSFDTETE
-366 SLNSLETKLVGIS
+366 TLNSLETKLIGIS
-379 FSWEIHTGYFISF
+379 FSWKKHTGYFISF
-392 NNNDDKKN
+392 NNDKKKN

-428 VLFKYGVNVC
+428 VLFKYGISVC

-459 DSLSESYLNHSPISI
+459 DSLAESYLNYSPIS
-474 EELIGKKGKSQKN
+474 EEDLIGKKGKNQKS

-497 KYSVQDPDLCLQLKA
+497 KYSVQDPDLCLQLKE

-526 FSEIELPVIEVLSG
+526 FSEIELPIIEVLSF

-561 NELTLLENKIFKESG
+561 NELNILENKIFKESG

-587 GEVLFNKLKLV
+587 GEILFNKLKLV

-612 EEVLSSLAKDHLII
+612 EEVLSTLSKD
-626 SNILEWRSLDKLLNT
+626 
-641 YVKALPNEI
+641 
-650 NSNTGRIHTKFN
+650 
-662 QAVTS
+662 
-667 TGRLSSNNPNLQNIP
+667 
-682 IRTANGQKIRK
+682 
-693 AFTPRD
+693 
-699 KEFILMCAD
+699 
-708 YSQIELRIIASLS
+708 
-721 GDVNMIDAFNKDEDI
+721 
-736 HTSTAARIFNVPHN
+736 
-750 EVSREQRS
+750 
-758 NAKTVNFGIIYGVSA
+758 
-773 FGLSQQTNLNR
+773 
-784 KESKILIDNYYENY
+784 
-798 PTLKEYMSKQID
+798 
-810 FARENGYVETLM
+810 
-822 GRRRYLTNI
+822 
-831 NSQNGMIRSADE
+831 
-843 RNAINAPIQGSAADI
+843 
-858 IKIAMKNIF
+858 
-867 NIFNEKQFKSKMILQ
+867 
-882 VHDELVFDVHQS
+882 
-894 ELDKIKKVVKNS
+894 
-906 MENAV
+906 
-911 SLDIPLKVDIGTG
+911 
-924 KNWLEAH
+924 